1 MSELFIKSEVKKM
14 LNNSSLEVHPKMV
27 CSIVKLFKIKYG
39 NVNQKHIAS
48 IATKLI
54 NEY

>member
-1 MSELFIKSEVKKM
+1 MSELFIKREVKKM
-14 LNNSSLEVHPKMV
+14 LNTSSLEVHPKMV
-27 CSIVKLFKIKYG
+27 CSIVKLFKLKYG
-39 NVNQKHIAS
+39 EIDQKHIAS